1 MRTTLA
7 AVAAALVAAA
17 ALAGCAATSS
27 EAAPARSSRATP
39 AASPDP
45 VAACTHQ
52 VTYWVGESLRAAPD
66 HGFDYQH
73 MGLSGATYE
82 VVRRLTAEAHESS
95 APASERDAAVHRR
108 ALEECR
114 VLKGPGASATP
125 GAGTGWP

>member
-17 ALAGCAATSS
+17 ALGGCAATSS
-27 EAAPARSSRATP
+27 GAATAGSTRATP
-39 AASPDP
+39 TASPDP
-45 VAACTHQ
+45 VQACTRQ

-66 HGFDYQH
+66 QGFDYQH

-82 VVRRLTAEAHESS
+82 VVRRLTAEARESS
-95 APASERDAAVHRR
+95 ASAADRDAAVLRR

-114 VLKGPGASATP
+114 VLKGPSASATP
-125 GAGTGWP
+125 GGGTGWP